1 MLKSLLIDRRL
12 WLLVLVLTLVLVATR
27 WSLEPQQGYGWVIHG
42 GYWFMLALTGTFLWV
57 VVPMLRDRWAAA
69 GYGRFEAA
77 VGAAILLIL
86 GVWFAQDRPGYK
98 VLADELLLSG
108 TAMGLHYERAAA
120 YPIRATDVQG
130 SFQILTKVLD
140 KRPLFFPFLVATVH
154 DLTGYRV
161 ENPFYLNLVLA
172 AIFLWLVYLVG
183 WKAGQS
189 RWSGVVALLLFAGL
203 PLLAQQATGGG
214 FELLN
219 LLLLAAFTLLLVVY
233 LEKPEEVRRLEA
245 GVYCALLLASTRYE
259 SVIFL
264 PLVGVAALV
273 GWWRAGRVV
282 LSWPLILSP
291 IFLAPVLI
299 QNRMFAGQSQVW
311 EMASLGATEPFG
323 FQYLAPNLGHALA
336 FFFDISGYQPNSPLL
351 AALGLLCLPFLG
363 LWMIRVFRQGA
374 KGDPAELAWSIVS
387 LGLFAIT
394 AVYLFYFW
402 GQFDHPVIRRLSLP
416 VHFLLL
422 LAILVIGAKVV
433 KTDGGRKVVLAVV
446 VIGMLC
452 HSLPVMARQAY
463 RTLYSPGME
472 MQIRKDFLATLTD
485 HNVLFL
491 DNDSFFWILH
501 RMPASPVQQA
511 QARKEGLIYHLRN
524 HSFQGMYVFQSIL
537 VDDKTGI
544 RSVDPEDDLGPDF
557 ELETV
562 LEKKVQTLLFARISR
577 IKAIY
582 EQGAVA
588 ARAEPFVVPLRE
600 KRSAEELERA
610 RVLYLENWIK
620 QLP

>member
-1 MLKSLLIDRRL
+1 MLKSVLKDRRL
-12 WLLVLVLTLVLVATR
+12 WLLMLVLTLVLVVTR
-27 WSLEPQQGYGWVIHG
+27 WALEPQQGYGWVIHG
-42 GYWFMLALTGTFLWV
+42 GYWFMLALTGTFLWAV
-57 VVPMLRDRWAAA
+57 GPLLRDRWAAA
-69 GYGRFEAA
+69 GCGRFEAA
-77 VGAAILLIL
+77 VGVTILLIL

-98 VLADELLLSG
+98 VLADEILLSG
-108 TAMGLHYERAAA
+108 TAMGLHYERSAA
-120 YPIRATDVQG
+120 YPMRATDVQG

-161 ENPFYLNLVLA
+161 ENPFYLNMVLA
-172 AIFLWLVYLVG
+172 ACFLWLVYLLG
-183 WKAGQS
+183 WKAGRS

-219 LLLLAAFTLLLVVY
+219 LLLLAAFTLLLAVY

-245 GVYCALLLASTRYE
+245 VVYCALLLASTRYE

-282 LSWPLILSP
+282 LSWPLIFSP

-336 FFFDISGYQPNSPLL
+336 FFFDLSGYQPNSPLF

-363 LWMIRVFRQGA
+363 LWMIRVFRQGTE
-374 KGDPAELAWSIVS
+374 GSPTELALAVVS

-433 KTDGGRKVVLAVV
+433 KTDGGRKVALAVV
-446 VIGMLC
+446 IIGMLC

-472 MQIRKDFLATLTD
+472 MQIRGDFLAGLTD
-485 HNVLFL
+485 RNVLFI
-491 DNDSFFWILH
+491 DNDSVFWILH
-501 RMPASPVQQA
+501 RMPASPVQQV

-588 ARAEPFVVPLRE
+588 ARAEPFIAPLRE
-600 KRSAEELERA
+600 KRSTEELEKARA
-610 RVLYLENWIK
+610 LYLENWIK